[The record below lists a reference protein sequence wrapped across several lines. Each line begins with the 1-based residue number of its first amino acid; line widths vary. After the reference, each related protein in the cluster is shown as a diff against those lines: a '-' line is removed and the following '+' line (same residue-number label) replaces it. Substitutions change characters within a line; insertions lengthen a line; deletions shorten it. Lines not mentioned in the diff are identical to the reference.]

1 MVIFMN
7 KIYMKEINVSNLRT
21 IADITEIENASFVQ
35 LTMKN
40 PENSYLIK
48 TPDILEISGKFQYM
62 INEPNIDLRQIE
74 IGNFSGIIE
83 IHY

>member
-1 MVIFMN
+1 
-7 KIYMKEINVSNLRT
+7 MKEINVSNLRT